1 MRDPKRIFDILKS
14 MELLWRL
21 FPDWRFGQLLE
32 NVIGTRSST
41 GQIWFLE
48 DDILETYLDD
58 FYKNY
63 ISSIEEKSN
72 E

>member
-21 FPDWRFGQLLE
+21 FPDWHFGQLLE